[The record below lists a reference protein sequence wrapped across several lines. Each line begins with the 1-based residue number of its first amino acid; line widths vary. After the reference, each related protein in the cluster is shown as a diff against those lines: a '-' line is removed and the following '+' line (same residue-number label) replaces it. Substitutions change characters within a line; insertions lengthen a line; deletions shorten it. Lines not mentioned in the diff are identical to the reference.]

1 MNCDH
6 CQRQIGEMLDSDA
19 GFDPA
24 LERHLESC
32 RACRDFRDTLAALE
46 VQLIAVPCPS
56 LPADF
61 KAALLAA
68 IPAGP
73 ERLLPGEIA
82 ELRTQLVR
90 EHQEAVRALRRQYLL
105 ADPQTLLRFLA
116 IACWVF
122 LAGAALLGLRDLVGS
137 AGTVLN
143 EMSRWWVV
151 PLLGGSLGAAALL
164 FGLQRA
170 RRALPRVRALQ
181 WITR

>member
-6 CQRQIGEMLDSDA
+6 CQRRIGEMLDADA
-19 GFDPA
+19 GFDLA

-32 RACRDFRDTLAALE
+32 RDCRDFRETLFALE
-46 VQLIAVPCPS
+46 AQLVTAPRPS

-61 KAALLAA
+61 KATLLAA
-68 IPAGP
+68 LPAGP
-73 ERLLPGEIA
+73 ERLLPGEVA
-82 ELRTQLVR
+82 ELRARLVR
-90 EHQEAVRALRRQYLL
+90 EHQEAVSALRRQYLL

-137 AGTVLN
+137 TATVLN

-151 PLLGGSLGAAALL
+151 PLLGGSLGAGALL

-181 WITR
+181 WMTR